1 MVISTNVVTLPFEK
15 RSEVVSL
22 FRVPD
27 DQLFRTAQFVLTVS
41 GEKAERM
48 VIDEVPRKVKIAA
61 PDVIDQLV
69 VSARPGLGL
78 MHAAVP
84 PVGLPTRAGLQY
96 FRLEK
101 SGPLWDGICRTGIL
115 ALFIPAEFKSM
126 QLKLLAVKE
135 KF

>member
-1 MVISTNVVTLPFEK
+1 VTLPFEK

-69 VSARPGLGL
+69 VLGETGTRVDAMPPSHLSASDQGRTSVFPAREERSSYGW
-78 MHAAVP
+78 H
-84 PVGLPTRAGLQY
+84 LP
-96 FRLEK
+96 
-101 SGPLWDGICRTGIL
+101 TGIL